1 MGVRGADQAAV
12 HAYAELVRLSRE
24 RALLGSC
31 ATLLEWD
38 EDTIM
43 PAGGIEHRSQQ
54 RALIAGIEHERWRDP
69 KIGEL
74 LSIAEA
80 SALMDDP
87 LSPEAVNVR
96 EWRRLARRNEKLDRT
111 LVEELARTCT
121 LAQHAF
127 ARAQDADDYF
137 LFAPWLDKVLLLKRL
152 EATALARGDAGAYDA
167 LLDEYEPGVRAAEL
181 EILFAELG
189 GALRP
194 LIDPL
199 RSSEPHALS
208 LLGPIPVDAQRRLLE
223 RATEVIGFDYRRG
236 RLDESQHPFTASIG
250 PGDIRITTRF
260 VPGDFTEGFFCG
272 LHELGHGLYDQA
284 LPVEH
289 FGTPMGDARSLGL
302 HESQARLWEN
312 VVGRRFSFWE
322 YFFPILRAEFAPAFA
337 DVGLEQFV
345 RAVNRVTPSL
355 RRTRADEVTYNLHVM
370 IRFDLE
376 RRLIA
381 GDLSVRDLREA
392 WNAAYERE
400 LGLTSRGDRE
410 GVLQDGHWSA
420 GMFGYFPTY
429 ALGNMIAA
437 QLFEAAQRDLGAFD
451 VAFAC
456 GDFSGLLEWL
466 RAQVYVRGGQLS
478 SGELVRAAT
487 GEALGPRALIESFRA
502 RAP

>member
-1 MGVRGADQAAV
+1 MAGRSADRAAEQ
-12 HAYAELVRLSRE
+12 AYAELVRLSRE

-43 PAGGIEHRSQQ
+43 PAGGVEHRSQQ
-54 RALIAGIEHERWRDP
+54 RSLIAGIEHDRWRDP

-74 LSIAEA
+74 LSIVES
-80 SALMDDP
+80 SALMQDP
-87 LSPEAVNVR
+87 LSPAAVNVR

-121 LAQHAF
+121 LAQHSF
-127 ARAQDADDYF
+127 AQAQQADDYF

-152 EATALARGDAGAYDA
+152 EATALAQGDAGAYDA
-167 LLDEYEPGVRAAEL
+167 LLDEYEPGARASEL
-181 EILFAELG
+181 ESLFTELG
-189 GALRP
+189 AALRP
-194 LIDPL
+194 MIAAQKDGD
-199 RSSEPHALS
+199 AYIS
-208 LLGPIPVDAQRRLLE
+208 LLGSIPVDAQRRLLE
-223 RATEVIGFDYRRG
+223 RATVVIGFDYTRG
-236 RLDESQHPFTASIG
+236 RLDESQHPFTSAIG

-284 LPVEH
+284 LPREH
-289 FGTPMGDARSLGL
+289 FGTPMGEARSLGL

-322 YFFPILRAEFAPAFA
+322 YFFPILRSEFAPAFS

-370 IRFDLE
+370 IRFELE
-376 RRLIA
+376 KKLIA
-381 GDLSVRDLREA
+381 GDLLVKDLREA
-392 WNAAYERE
+392 WNEAYQRE
-400 LGLTSRGDRE
+400 LGLTPRGDRE

-437 QLFEAAQRDLGAFD
+437 QLFEAAQRDLGNFD
-451 VAFAC
+451 VAIAC
-456 GDFSGLLEWL
+456 GDFLGLLEWL
-466 RAQVYVRGGQLS
+466 KAQVYTRGGQLS
-478 SGELVRAAT
+478 SGDLVRAAT
-487 GEALGPRALIESFRA
+487 GEPIGPRALIDSLRTKA
-502 RAP
+502 R